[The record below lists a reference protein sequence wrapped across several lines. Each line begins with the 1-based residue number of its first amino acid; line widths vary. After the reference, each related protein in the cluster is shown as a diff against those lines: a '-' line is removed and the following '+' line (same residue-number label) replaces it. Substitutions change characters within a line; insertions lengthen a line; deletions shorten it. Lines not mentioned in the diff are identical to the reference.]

1 MDRHG
6 EPKGTPEEHGRR
18 PGQRLSPPGSELA
31 GIGVQFAL
39 TIVVFVFVGVWLDGR
54 LHTSPWFTIGL
65 TFVGAA
71 GGMYSMYRR
80 AMAAQQ
86 GDAKDGK

>member
-1 MDRHG
+1 MDPHG
-6 EPKGTPEEHGRR
+6 EPKGRPEERGR

-39 TIVVFVFVGVWLDGR
+39 IIVVFVFGGVWLDGR
-54 LHTSPWFTIGL
+54 LHTSPWFTIGC

-71 GGMYSMYRR
+71 AGMYWMYRR
-80 AMAAQQ
+80 AMEAQR
-86 GDAKDGK
+86 GDGEDGR